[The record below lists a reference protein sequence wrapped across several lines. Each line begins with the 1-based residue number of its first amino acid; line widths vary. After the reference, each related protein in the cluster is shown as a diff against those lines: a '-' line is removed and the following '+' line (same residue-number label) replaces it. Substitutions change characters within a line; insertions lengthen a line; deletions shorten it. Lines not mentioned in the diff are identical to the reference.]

1 MNGAA
6 PRNMVPGRYRGV
18 SVTRVDVPLDEAALR
33 AFLVGRNA
41 YFKTRF
47 VVARRASET
56 AVLAVSR
63 APGDGLFSA
72 ISDVTMLAG
81 PEQTAFVDAADVDTG
96 IPSEL
101 ARVARAEAPDRL
113 AVVVHGR
120 YEHVNFIIG
129 ADPLRVVVREVVPP
143 GPPKL
148 YDQAQRVLGVRE
160 DLPPIELVPDVV
172 DLVQL
177 ARANPAHDYLL
188 PCRGSGFVSDEATV
202 HYLDE
207 HPERADWTLLGC
219 ERSRQIHRAFY
230 GNDAP
235 TVDICPFDRPVT
247 GDTVLTKCCLQD
259 DEIRT
264 GAGWVSVPW
273 GSSLQRV
280 SDALDE
286 LVRVQEA
293 EWQPA

>member
-1 MNGAA
+1 MTGVL

-18 SVTRVDVPLDEAALR
+18 SVTHVDVPLDEAALR
-33 AFLVGRNA
+33 EFFVGRNA

-72 ISDVTMLAG
+72 VSDVTMLAR
-81 PEQTAFVDAADVDTG
+81 PEQTTFLDAPDVDTG

-129 ADPLRVVVREVVPP
+129 ADPLRIVVREVVPP
-143 GPPKL
+143 APAKL
-148 YDQAQRVLGVRE
+148 YDQAQRILKVRE

-172 DLVQL
+172 DLAHV
-177 ARANPAHDYLL
+177 ARANPAEDYLL
-188 PCRGSGFVSDEATV
+188 PCRGSGFVSAEATV

-235 TVDICPFDRPVT
+235 TVDICPFDRAVT
-247 GDTVLTKCCLQD
+247 GETILTKCCLQD

-264 GAGWVSVPW
+264 GDDWVSVPW

-280 SDALDE
+280 SEALDE
-286 LVRVQEA
+286 LVRLKEA
-293 EWQPA
+293 EWRPA